1 WGRPVNAKD
10 YFVEVSPAQ
19 KLEYMAKIV
28 QQYGRV
34 DAKHSAV
41 DLRFDIV
48 TFPSAD
54 AQGEQAN
61 TSGR

>member
-1 WGRPVNAKD
+1 M
-10 YFVEVSPAQ
+10 SS
-19 KLEYMAKIV
+19 IV
-28 QQYGRV
+28 RDYGRV
-34 DAKHSAV
+34 DARHSAV

-61 TSGR
+61 TNSGGGR